1 MNTVYASGATDIP
14 AGKKEGDKRT
24 LSDIADKD
32 YSVAGEGSAAQAFI
46 ALATYFVDPDD
57 EDSLAGNQGICGFST
72 DQPATGGYAT
82 VAFNAARDT
91 IQVTPTKPGMF
102 TLTVTCT
109 DGKMESVMDS
119 VMVTI
124 RQ

>member
-1 MNTVYASGATDIP
+1 MLN
-14 AGKKEGDKRT
+14 
-24 LSDIADKD
+24 
-32 YSVAGEGSAAQAFI
+32 
-46 ALATYFVDPDD
+46 
-57 EDSLAGNQGICGFST
+57 GNNGICEFST
-72 DQPATGGYAT
+72 DQPAGTGAYAT

-91 IQVTPTKPGMF
+91 IQVDPLKRGMF

-109 DGKMESVMDS
+109 DGKMESVTDS